1 MESETPMVVF
11 GEKLEN
17 IGAISDNTSESLNE
31 TGKSISDG
39 LMKGME
45 EADVESGSE
54 NLFSRLIGKI
64 KELFGIHSPSTV
76 MAEIGGFIVEGMLNG
91 ILDSLKSIGSWVKE
105 HIFEPFING
114 FKNAFG
120 IHSPSTVMA
129 EMGGYIIQGLL
140 NGLKNMWGSI
150 TSWIED
156 KVSWII
162 DKFQSV
168 KDKVSGFFSGG
179 GSGDSGQSYSSRSY
193 SMRSMSMPYSAY
205 TAIEKLN
212 NMPIPGYA
220 TGQVIPRTMQKHLAW
235 LGDNNRET
243 EVVSPLSTI
252 RQALRE
258 EALSLGL
265 GDAGGRIGDDRPII
279 IKQYLDGQQIT
290 ETVIRNGKV
299 WQMSTGSNPF
309 DLGTT

>member
-1 MESETPMVVF
+1 MHSWQEARRFMERVMESETPMVVF

-45 EADVESGSE
+45 EADVEAGSE

-64 KELFGIHSPSTV
+64 KELFGII
-76 MAEIGGFIVEGMLNG
+76 E
-91 ILDSLKSIGSWVKE
+91 
-105 HIFEPFING
+105 
-114 FKNAFG
+114 
-120 IHSPSTVMA
+120 
-129 EMGGYIIQGLL
+129 GLL
-140 NGLKNMWGSI
+140 NGLKNMWGSV

-156 KVSWII
+156 KIEWII

-179 GSGDSGQSYSSRSY
+179 GGGESSQSSSARSF
-193 SMRSMSMPYSAY
+193 SMRSMSVPYSMY
-205 TAIEKLN
+205 PAIEKLN

-220 TGQVIPRTMQKHLAW
+220 TGQVIPRTMKKHLAI

-252 RQALRE
+252 EQAVIN
-258 EALSLGL
+258 AMGKI
-265 GDAGGRIGDDRPII
+265 DAFSGNMGGTPVNLTL
-279 IKQYLDGQQIT
+279 QVALDGQ
-290 ETVIRNGKV
+290 VIGQKMVAWGKIQ
-299 WQMSTGSNPF
+299 QMATGVNPYE
-309 DLGTT
+309 LGTT